1 MDLSWFLLT
10 SYKRLPLQ
18 ALTSFTPFFTAGII
32 MTWQILVGCNLNI
45 IFTLGVLQII
55 VLNQYHVVLVEQSFY
70 FVSHKNIKEDPP
82 SPLHSWVIDYNI
94 QYLYNNKKNTYLHIS
109 APYALCWKKIHP
121 APPAF
126 G

>member
-1 MDLSWFLLT
+1 
-10 SYKRLPLQ
+10 
-18 ALTSFTPFFTAGII
+18 

-70 FVSHKNIKEDPP
+70 FVSHKNIKDDPP

-94 QYLYNNKKNTYLHIS
+94 QYLYNFYIYQMHASIKILDTMYLFISTY
-109 APYALCWKKIHP
+109 AY
-121 APPAF
+121 F
-126 G
+126 R